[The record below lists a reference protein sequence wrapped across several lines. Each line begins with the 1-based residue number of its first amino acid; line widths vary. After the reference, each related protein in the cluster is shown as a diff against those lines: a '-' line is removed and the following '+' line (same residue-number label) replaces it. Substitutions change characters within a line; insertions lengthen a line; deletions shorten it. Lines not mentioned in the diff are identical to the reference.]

1 MAGIIPTIEPQYW
14 IFQSFLSN
22 RKAIFVL
29 YHRLNDLP
37 SPIIYNKFVE
47 LYFGERCIM
56 KVADLEKIIELSEY
70 NESGRHRL
78 AND

>member
-1 MAGIIPTIEPQYW
+1 M
-14 IFQSFLSN
+14 FLN
-22 RKAIFVL
+22 
-29 YHRLNDLP
+29 HRLNDLP
-37 SPIIYNKFVE
+37 PPIIYNKFVE
-47 LYFGERCIM
+47 LYFSERCIM

>member
-1 MAGIIPTIEPQYW
+1 MPRCNSPSCLHGWAVFII
-14 IFQSFLSN
+14 FLN
-22 RKAIFVL
+22 
-29 YHRLNDLP
+29 HRLNDLP